1 MKGIFGTVLIVSTV
15 VLFFP
20 HEATIQIFGVT
31 FNLSSNISLGLKIIL
46 ILAIFIFFFGTCEE
60 IKKNNVINEWWRL
73 FHKKFRGYIEA
84 KNGKKIDNLKKLYPQ
99 INKTKDIYFIENVL
113 VVKTSNITNNDSYEP
128 CGYTL
133 QISKMKYYFLLIIN
147 AVKASLNFE
156 ILPYVGLLLGSL
168 LIVIAL
174 LIKLA
179 WRAKEL
185 M

>member
-1 MKGIFGTVLIVSTV
+1 M
-15 VLFFP
+15 
-20 HEATIQIFGVT
+20 
-31 FNLSSNISLGLKIIL
+31 
-46 ILAIFIFFFGTCEE
+46 AIFIFFFDTYEE
-60 IKKNNVINEWWRL
+60 VKKNNVINEWRKL
-73 FHKKFRGYIEA
+73 FHKKFRGYTEA
-84 KNGKKIDNLKKLYPQ
+84 KNEEKID
-99 INKTKDIYFIENVL
+99 KTKDIYFIKNVL
-113 VVKTSNITNNDSYEP
+113 VVKTSNVTNNDSYEP

-133 QISKMKYYFLLIIN
+133 QISKMKYYFILFIN